1 MNGRDED
8 VLDLTAN
15 QGLHIYL
22 YMYRRAVDCC
32 SLVAIPTLSLI
43 TSMLRSEKNCMSDA
57 LQCCVTHPMKF
68 GVGDSSVVLLH
79 VP

>member
-32 SLVAIPTLSLI
+32 SLVAILALSLI
-43 TSMLRSEKNCMSDA
+43 TSML
-57 LQCCVTHPMKF
+57 
-68 GVGDSSVVLLH
+68 
-79 VP
+79 